1 MTLINFN
8 SEHLYVDGISFNIQ
22 NLNINIDPN
31 KIALNLS
38 KHFNSYILL
47 NDRSIILFHDPKKK
61 YKWWPII
68 PLSLING
75 YRIYEK
81 HSFSN

>member
-61 YKWWPII
+61 YKVFI
-68 PLSLING
+68 
-75 YRIYEK
+75 RQ
-81 HSFSN
+81 